1 MSTCINVIS
10 YGHILCIQMF
20 PAIEAHTY
28 HNTAACVS
36 SVKVYFSHSLPIK
49 KRGTMFLSYVKGLD
63 GFRI

>member
-1 MSTCINVIS
+1 
-10 YGHILCIQMF
+10 MF

-36 SVKVYFSHSLPIK
+36 SVKVYFSHSLPLK
-49 KRGTMFLSYVKGLD
+49 KRGTTFLSYVKGVD